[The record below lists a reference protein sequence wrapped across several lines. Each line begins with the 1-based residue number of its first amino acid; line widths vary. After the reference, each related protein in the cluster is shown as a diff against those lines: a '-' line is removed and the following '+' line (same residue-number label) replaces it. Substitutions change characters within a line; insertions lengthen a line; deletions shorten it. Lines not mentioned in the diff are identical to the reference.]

1 MKQFITVY
9 DTLKELGDDTE
20 NIIDGLVVLVLGK
33 EKPDDGNGGIFIIR
47 TVKTGADIINDV
59 KLQYD
64 SDFYAKRVM
73 SFDVPVI
80 KNVVDTTS
88 DILITTNEKVENNEK
103 FNSETFDKLNDHIE
117 NINNNIDTM
126 DVTIN
131 KTNDTLSDTIKTV
144 EDNDKYNRE
153 TFKDL
158 YGNIE
163 TTNNLVANNTD
174 NVSNINNTVT
184 SLDDYTKESVTNL
197 LQVENSHED
206 AFDILN
212 DLISTSTI
220 SNEYDPEDEPG
231 LQIIQLFN
239 GNRYIV
245 LLDPMGGDDDD
256 VLIDDDNESKEDTS
270 LDEDI
275 DDDSSPLFDTY
286 TINID
291 NKTLL
296 ANQWL
301 IPPEY
306 IVANTNGYYQ
316 PNDDVLLHYEDGV
329 LTIEAD
335 FSYSNLPIL
344 KY

>member
-47 TVKTGADIINDV
+47 TVKTGADILNDV

-64 SDFYAKRVM
+64 SNFYAKRVM

-88 DILITTNEKVENNEK
+88 DILTTTNEKVENNEK

-126 DVTIN
+126 GETIN
-131 KTNDTLSDTIKTV
+131 KANDTLSDTIKTV

-163 TTNNLVANNTD
+163 TTNNLVANNAD
-174 NVSNINNTVT
+174 SVSTINNTVT

-245 LLDPMGGDDDD
+245 LLDPMSEDDDD
-256 VLIDDDNESKEDTS
+256 VLIDDNESEEDASSDEDT
-270 LDEDI
+270 
-275 DDDSSPLFDTY
+275 DDSSPLFDTY
-286 TINID
+286 TISID

-301 IPPEY
+301 IPPEF

>member
-47 TVKTGADIINDV
+47 TVKTGADILNDV
-59 KLQYD
+59 KLQYE
-64 SDFYAKRVM
+64 SDFYARRVM

-88 DILITTNEKVENNEK
+88 DILTTTNEKVENNEK
-103 FNSETFDKLNDHIE
+103 FNSETFDKLNGHIE
-117 NINNNIDTM
+117 NINNNIDIM
-126 DVTIN
+126 DVAIN

-174 NVSNINNTVT
+174 NVSTINNTVT
-184 SLDDYTKESVTNL
+184 SLDDYTKESVINL

-245 LLDPMGGDDDD
+245 LLDPINEDDND
-256 VLIDDDNESKEDTS
+256 VLIDDNESKDTLS
-270 LDEDI
+270 DEDM
-275 DDDSSPLFDTY
+275 DDSSPLFDTY
-286 TINID
+286 TITID
-291 NKTLL
+291 KDTLL
-296 ANQWL
+296 TNQWL
-301 IPPEY
+301 IPPEF